1 MPARLGMA
9 ELVTLKVRGMGAP
22 WLNGLEMNG
31 FGNESAWNVSAL
43 NYRNGGLSNS
53 VISKYF

>member
-1 MPARLGMA
+1 MA

-31 FGNESAWNVSAL
+31 FGNESACNVSAL